1 MSHEHDLIPEPQP
14 GDQRTV
20 PTWVMELVV
29 SGLLM
34 ALSVMVIADSL
45 RVGAGWAFDGPEA
58 GYFPF
63 FIGLI
68 MFVSSAATFG
78 LNLVRRRR
86 KQSNFVSR
94 PALALVLQVLA
105 PSAGFVLL
113 IWLVGLYVAAAVFI
127 AFFMIW
133 LGKYSLAKAIPVAVA
148 IPIVLFWLFEKAF
161 LIPLPKG
168 PLEAAL
174 GY

>member
-1 MSHEHDLIPEPQP
+1 MSHEHDLIPEPQA

-34 ALSVMVIADSL
+34 AVSVLVITDSL

-68 MFVSSAATFG
+68 MFFSSAATFV

-86 KQSNFVSR
+86 KEGNFVTR

-105 PSAGFVLL
+105 PSVGFVLL
-113 IWLVGLYVAAAVFI
+113 IWLLGLYVAAAIFI
-127 AFFMIW
+127 GFFMVW
-133 LGKYSLAKAIPVAVA
+133 LGKYSLAKAVPVAVV
-148 IPIVLFWLFEKAF
+148 IPVILFWLFEEAF

-168 PLEAAL
+168 LLEAAF